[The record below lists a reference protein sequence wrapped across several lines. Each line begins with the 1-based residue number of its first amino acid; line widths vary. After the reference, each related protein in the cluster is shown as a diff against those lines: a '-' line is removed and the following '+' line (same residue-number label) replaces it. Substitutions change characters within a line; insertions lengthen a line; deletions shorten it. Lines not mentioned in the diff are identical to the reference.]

1 MGPTAATAA
10 NALWA
15 WQFQR
20 HLDELKG
27 AYKAARSEA
36 DRERERQ
43 INAWDEF
50 EKKVDAGESSL
61 IQEDEDGQVI
71 WDAGDDAHEKMHE
84 IEMVLGLVREAFT
97 ISLHHLLERQ
107 VNKRMKRSNY
117 DEQKAFAFL
126 RGKGM
131 QPDEPILT
139 ILRLTANVAKHSGGS
154 SAQQLHRLRPDLFD
168 NAEMARWSD
177 PPSYEYLRIT
187 DQILNVFFDAVR
199 RSGPQRKKG
208 WG

>member
-1 MGPTAATAA
+1 
-10 NALWA
+10 
-15 WQFQR
+15 
-20 HLDELKG
+20 
-27 AYKAARSEA
+27 
-36 DRERERQ
+36 
-43 INAWDEF
+43 
-50 EKKVDAGESSL
+50 
-61 IQEDEDGQVI
+61 
-71 WDAGDDAHEKMHE
+71 
-84 IEMVLGLVREAFT
+84 
-97 ISLHHLLERQ
+97 
-107 VNKRMKRSNY
+107 MKRSNY